1 MEETMDLNEIDTGQ
15 LADTGYR
22 QMVSYLENILSRQIE
37 KLRHYDLDGAMA
49 LAEDANRLAAVIGG
63 EGVLQK
69 PEFKDERWRI
79 ERLYKDLNLIIASE
93 RQEVQD
99 KLRQIRQG
107 IKTLGIYKE
116 NA

>member
-1 MEETMDLNEIDTGQ
+1 MAETMDLNEIDTGQ
-15 LADTGYR
+15 LTDTGYR

-49 LAEDANRLAAVIGG
+49 LAEDANRLAAIIGG

-69 PEFKDERWRI
+69 PEFKDESWRL
-79 ERLYKDLNLIIASE
+79 ERLYKDLNLIISAE

-116 NA
+116 NT

>member
-1 MEETMDLNEIDTGQ
+1 MAETMDLNEIDTGQ
-15 LADTGYR
+15 LADTGCR

-49 LAEDANRLAAVIGG
+49 LAEDANRLAAIIGG

-69 PEFKDERWRI
+69 PEFKDESWRL
-79 ERLYKDLNLIIASE
+79 ERLYKDLNLIISAE

>member
-1 MEETMDLNEIDTGQ
+1 MEETMNLNEVDTSQ
-15 LADTGYR
+15 LAETGYH
-22 QMVSYLENILSRQIE
+22 QMVSFLENILTRQIE
-37 KLRHYDLDGAMA
+37 KLRHYDLDGAMD
-49 LAEDANRLAAVIGG
+49 LAEDANKLAAAIGS
-63 EGVLQK
+63 EGILNK
-69 PEFKDERWRI
+69 PEFKDESWRL
-79 ERLYKDLNLIIASE
+79 ERLYKDLSLIISSE

>member
-37 KLRHYDLDGAMA
+37 KLRHYDLDGAIA

-69 PEFKDERWRI
+69 PEFKDESWRL
-79 ERLYKDLNLIIASE
+79 ERLYKDLTLIIAAE

>member
-1 MEETMDLNEIDTGQ
+1 MAETMDLNEIDTGQ
-15 LADTGYR
+15 LAETGYR

-37 KLRHYDLDGAMA
+37 KLRHYDLDGALA

-69 PEFKDERWRI
+69 PEFKDESWRL
-79 ERLYKDLNLIIASE
+79 ERLYKDLGLIIASE

>member
-1 MEETMDLNEIDTGQ
+1 MAETMDMNEIDAGQ

-63 EGVLQK
+63 EGVLQN
-69 PEFKDERWRI
+69 PEFKDERWRL
-79 ERLYKDLNLIIASE
+79 ERLYKDLSLIIASE

-116 NA
+116 NT